1 MAKLVECVPNF
12 SEGNNKEV
20 IDALGQAISRTPG
33 CVLLDVDAGAS
44 TNRTV
49 YTFVGSPEAVVEAA
63 LSAARVAGQLID
75 MSQHTVPILISAPLP
90 GEHPRM
96 GALDVCPFVPVMNVS
111 MEECVTC
118 ANIFGQRLAA
128 ELGVP
133 VYLYGEAAREESRK
147 ALPTIRAGEYEA
159 LPEKLAKPEWAPDF
173 GPSTFVP
180 RWGATVTG
188 ARTFLIAYNVNLL
201 CTKEQAHRI
210 ALNIREQGRGA
221 DQPGRLKRVQGI
233 GWYLEEEN
241 IAQVSTNLLD
251 FETTPLH
258 VVYEE
263 VCRDAEKAM
272 LDTAEFY
279 IKKEKLFILE
289 EEQKI
294 RLGAALGCMVGLMS
308 YGKRQ
313 FEELDPIM
321 RKLIPP
327 FHQAMDEL
335 VAMVDADSRAFSSY
349 MVRRTAAMQQGL
361 KTAVRVPCA
370 LAEKVSGLWP
380 ALKDL
385 ACHCNLACKSDIQ
398 VGAKMLEAAVFGAY
412 FNVMINLKDIKD
424 EKFKLA
430 VHPEGCH
437 HHKSKFAHLL
447 LQDALVPAL
456 QQVPTL
462 ATLPCH
468 LATLEPV
475 PQDTQVAIPV
485 APLRLAPARRGITR
499 LAPARRGI
507 TRLGPPSQGITRM
520 GTTLMGITPQA
531 TTIMGITP
539 MGTPIQDHR
548 GAHHA
553 PLAAMRSTTRS
564 IRRNTRSST
573 MEASTPAAAPAAV
586 LTQTEDDI
594 SHLHSSEVMRHET
607 RRPTRNTCMLLLSFP
622 LPLRVAF

>member
-20 IDALGQAISRTPG
+20 IDAVGQAISRTPG

-49 YTFVGSPEAVVEAA
+49 YTFVGSPEAVIEGA

-75 MSQHTVPILISAPLP
+75 MSRHT

-118 ANIFGQRLAA
+118 ANIFGQRLAT

-133 VYLYGEAAREESRK
+133 VYLYGEAARKESRK
-147 ALPTIRAGEYEA
+147 ALPAIRAGEYEA

-173 GPSTFVP
+173 GPPTFVP

-188 ARTFLIAYNVNLL
+188 ARTFLIAYNINLL
-201 CTKEQAHRI
+201 CTKELAHRI
-210 ALNIREQGRGA
+210 ALNLREQGRGA
-221 DQPGRLKRVQGI
+221 DQPGRLKKVQGI

-258 VVYEE
+258 AVYEE
-263 VCRDAEKAM
+263 VCQDAEALNLPVVGSQLVGLVPKKAI

-294 RLGAALGCMVGLMS
+294 RLVVSRLGLDSLSPFHPRERIIEYLVQAGEADEGLVAKPLGAFVRAVGGRSAAPGGGSVSAAAAALEALKLPKGTP
-308 YGKRQ
+308 
-313 FEELDPIM
+313 EE
-321 RKLIPP
+321 R
-327 FHQAMDEL
+327 E
-335 VAMVDADSRAFSSY
+335 
-349 MVRRTAAMQQGL
+349 RRTAAMQQGL
-361 KTAVRVPCA
+361 KTAVKVPCA

-385 ACHCNLACKSDIQ
+385 AHHCNLACKSDIQ
-398 VGAKMLEAAVFGAY
+398 VGAKMLETAVFGAY
-412 FNVMINLKDIKD
+412 FNVMINLKDITD

-430 VHPEGCH
+430 MSQKISG
-437 HHKSKFAHLL
+437 LL
-447 LQDALVPAL
+447 EEAKRGSTLVLALL
-456 QQVPTL
+456 
-462 ATLPCH
+462 
-468 LATLEPV
+468 
-475 PQDTQVAIPV
+475 DK
-485 APLRLAPARRGITR
+485 
-499 LAPARRGI
+499 
-507 TRLGPPSQGITRM
+507 
-520 GTTLMGITPQA
+520 
-531 TTIMGITP
+531 
-539 MGTPIQDHR
+539 
-548 GAHHA
+548 
-553 PLAAMRSTTRS
+553 
-564 IRRNTRSST
+564 
-573 MEASTPAAAPAAV
+573 
-586 LTQTEDDI
+586 
-594 SHLHSSEVMRHET
+594 
-607 RRPTRNTCMLLLSFP
+607 
-622 LPLRVAF
+622 RVA

>member
-1 MAKLVECVPNF
+1 RQ
-12 SEGNNKEV
+12 V

-33 CVLLDVDAGAS
+33 CVLLDVDAGTS

-49 YTFVGSPEAVVEAA
+49 YTFVGSPEAIVEGA
-63 LSAARVAGQLID
+63 LSAARVAEQLID
-75 MSQHTVPILISAPLP
+75 MSQHK

-118 ANIFGQRLAA
+118 AHVFGQRLAA

-147 ALPTIRAGEYEA
+147 ALPAIRAGEYEA

-173 GPSTFVP
+173 GPPNFVP

-201 CTKEQAHRI
+201 CTKELAHRI
-210 ALNIREQGRGA
+210 ALNLREQGRGTN
-221 DQPGRLKRVQGI
+221 QPGRLKRVQGI

-258 VVYEE
+258 AIYEE
-263 VCRDAEKAM
+263 VCRDAEALNLPVVGSQLVGLVPKKAM

-294 RLGAALGCMVGLMS
+294 RLVVSRLGLDSLSPFHPRERIIEYLVQAGEVDGGLVAKPLGAFVRAVGGRSAAPGGGSVSAAAAALGAALGCMVGLMT

-335 VAMVDADSRAFSSY
+335 VAMVDADSHAFSSY
-349 MVRRTAAMQQGL
+349 MEAMKLPKSTPEEQERRMAAMQQGL

-370 LAEKVSGLWP
+370 LAEKVTGLWP
-380 ALKDL
+380 ALKEL
-385 ACHCNLACKSDIQ
+385 AHHCNLACKSDIQ

-412 FNVMINLKDIKD
+412 FNVMINLKDITD

-430 VHPEGCH
+430 MSQKV
-437 HHKSKFAHLL
+437 SRLL
-447 LQDALVPAL
+447 EEAKQGSALVLAL
-456 QQVPTL
+456 
-462 ATLPCH
+462 
-468 LATLEPV
+468 LEK
-475 PQDTQVAIPV
+475 
-485 APLRLAPARRGITR
+485 R
-499 LAPARRGI
+499 
-507 TRLGPPSQGITRM
+507 
-520 GTTLMGITPQA
+520 
-531 TTIMGITP
+531 
-539 MGTPIQDHR
+539 
-548 GAHHA
+548 
-553 PLAAMRSTTRS
+553 AA
-564 IRRNTRSST
+564 
-573 MEASTPAAAPAAV
+573 
-586 LTQTEDDI
+586 
-594 SHLHSSEVMRHET
+594 
-607 RRPTRNTCMLLLSFP
+607 
-622 LPLRVAF
+622 